1 MRKFHRNAYPNYP
14 TTIIA
19 LTAALTLIR
28 SLTGI
33 RTHFTVKLF
42 NCYQEFCIYLTFY
55 CFCGNSNSI
64 LVITNKMNEFPR
76 LNHNCN
82 YLIRNNLPADHKQ
95 MKMQLIKYTTK
106 QSL

>member
-42 NCYQEFCIYLTFY
+42 NCYH
-55 CFCGNSNSI
+55 
-64 LVITNKMNEFPR
+64 KMNEFPR